1 MYTNRVNVFHVA
13 DSNTVSCTVTHY
25 FVFDF
30 FPSRDTTFYKNFSY
44 TGKSETILEDFS
56 QFVFVISDTTATS
69 TKCVSRTENDR
80 ISYLFSKSHTIFYCC
95 YDFRSSNRLTDF
107 FHGVFEFLTVFSLL
121 DRLCCGTD
129 QAHIMFFE
137 KTFFFQFHCKVQTCL
152 ATQCRQ
158 YAVRFFFKDQLFY
171 NLYSKRLNINFI
183 CNVFVCHDRSRVGVQ
198 KNNFH
203 AFFFQRT
210 ACLCTSV
217 VKLCCLADDN
227 RTGSNYKN
235 FMYIFISRHDLFLP
249 SFP

>member
-129 QAHIMFFE
+129 QTHIMLFE

-158 YAVRFFFKDQLFY
+158 YAVRFFFKDQLLY

-183 CNVFVCHDRSRVGVQ
+183 CNGRVCHYSRRIGIAQ
-198 KNNFH
+198 DYFIPL
-203 AFFFQRT
+203 FFQRKT
-210 ACLCTSV
+210 CLCSRII
-217 VKLCCLADDN
+217 KFRCLSDYN
-227 RTGSNYKN
+227 RTRTNNQY
-235 FMYIFISRHDLFLP
+235 FLYISSLCHVCFPP
-249 SFP
+249 SSV